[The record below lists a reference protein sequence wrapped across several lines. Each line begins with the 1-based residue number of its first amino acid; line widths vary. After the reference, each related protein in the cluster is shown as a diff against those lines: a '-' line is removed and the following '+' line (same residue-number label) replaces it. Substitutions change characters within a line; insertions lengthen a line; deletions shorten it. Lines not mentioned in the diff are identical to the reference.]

1 MKPFSCNYCKFST
14 NYKENLNRH
23 LKIHNTTVIK
33 PFTCT
38 VCNYSSNNKCN
49 FIRHLKRIHN
59 KTIIKQFAC
68 NYCEF
73 STEFKYNLNQHLK
86 KVHQAQLYLS
96 VVRDPFYQWQI
107 STRVLGGIT
116 WSSCTCYTNARS
128 MLTNIWSYMKSML
141 ERSCE
146 TTRNSWMR
154 RHWYMSTFCWEIF

>member
-1 MKPFSCNYCKFST
+1 MGS
-14 NYKENLNRH
+14 
-23 LKIHNTTVIK
+23 
-33 PFTCT
+33 FTYP
-38 VCNYSSNNKCN
+38 VCRNYSSNNKCN

-73 STEFKYNLNQHLK
+73 STEFKYYLNQHLK

-146 TTRNSWMR
+146 TTWNSWMR